1 MRRRGDCGGIS
12 LHRCGFCRL
21 RPFCFLS
28 AGTVKAAVWNPQH
41 RKLTTADAQGLI
53 IVWLLHKGTWFE
65 EMINDRGKSTVR
77 DMRWR
82 ANGQEIC
89 IAYEDGHV
97 ILGTVDG
104 SRLWSKDFESRM
116 SHVEWAPDGRWLLF
130 ASAVDGSVTVYTHQG
145 ARVGNL
151 ELHALRDQ
159 QQQHQA
165 APTTATSTGAAASS
179 FVPIAALEWYDGAE
193 GYYYPDVP
201 CLAIAFEN
209 GRVQLMREA
218 DDPKPLIL
226 DTGLRISQ
234 AKWNTSGTMLA
245 VAGVRGGG
253 VSGGGSSE
261 VQFYSPFGKYV
272 ATMKVPTT
280 TASTGIASL
289 TWEGGGLRLAVS
301 EKKKKTGRK
310 EEGSGVLV
318 P

>member
-1 MRRRGDCGGIS
+1 MVRDGRAWHFATQRSSAIPVTFS
-12 LHRCGFCRL
+12 WFSFQR
-21 RPFCFLS
+21 
-28 AGTVKAAVWNPQH
+28 AGTVKVAVWNPLH
-41 RKLTTADAQGLI
+41 RKLTTADGQGLI

-89 IAYEDGHV
+89 ICYEDGHV

-104 SRLWSKDFESRM
+104 SRLWSKDFDSRM

-130 ASAVDGSVTVYTHQG
+130 ASAVDGTVTVYTHQG

-151 ELHALRDQ
+151 ELHALRDVVA
-159 QQQHQA
+159 HGSGE
-165 APTTATSTGAAASS
+165 STS
-179 FVPIAALEWYDGAE
+179 FVPVAALEWYDGAE
-193 GYYYPDVP
+193 GYSYPDIP

-226 DTGLRISQ
+226 DTGLRITQ

-245 VAGVRGGG
+245 VAGAKSAPMPFGAGPGAPVAKET
-253 VSGGGSSE
+253 SE
-261 VQFYSPFGKYV
+261 VQFYTPFGKYV
-272 ATMKVPTT
+272 TAMKVPGGNI
-280 TASTGIASL
+280 SSL

-301 EKKKKTGRK
+301 LAVCLRK
-310 EEGSGVLV
+310 EELSTILSHL
-318 P
+318 